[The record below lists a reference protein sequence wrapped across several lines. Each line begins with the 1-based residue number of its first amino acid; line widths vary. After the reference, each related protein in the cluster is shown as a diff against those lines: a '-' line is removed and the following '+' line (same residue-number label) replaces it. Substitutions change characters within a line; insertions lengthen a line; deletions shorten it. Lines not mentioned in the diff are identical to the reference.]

1 MNRSPDGL
9 PAAAA
14 FEQRES
20 PVNGLFRAA
29 AFNNWQPLSITLRW
43 TTTLAAGP
51 MITKRYRIEDSF
63 GLPPAASATEAP
75 VESGAS
81 SARLDEI
88 LGAINDLKRLTQ
100 ASAGET
106 IEMCRREL
114 TEAFAMRGE
123 LDKMKDAITRTKEE
137 LAALHRSENHGK
149 GMRRAADELDAV
161 VESTERAT
169 SNLLTAIEDIETNA
183 NMLRAQRLSKAG
195 QDNVDIILERVVSA
209 YEACNF
215 QDLTGQ
221 RISKIVGVMKFV
233 EDHLD
238 RVLDAWGGLEGFR
251 DIIGVPAGPS
261 IDDESSLLNG
271 PKLED
276 DIGHVDQTDI
286 DSLFD

>member
-1 MNRSPDGL
+1 
-9 PAAAA
+9 
-14 FEQRES
+14 
-20 PVNGLFRAA
+20 
-29 AFNNWQPLSITLRW
+29 
-43 TTTLAAGP
+43 

-63 GLPPAASATEAP
+63 GLPPAAAVQTAPAAESAAGS
-75 VESGAS
+75 V
-81 SARLDEI
+81 RLDEI
-88 LGAINDLKRLTQ
+88 LSAINDLKRLTQ

-114 TEAFAMRGE
+114 SEAFAMRGE
-123 LDKMKDAITRTKEE
+123 LDKMKEAITRTKEE

-169 SNLLTAIEDIETNA
+169 SNLLTAIEDIESQA
-183 NMLRAQRLSKAG
+183 NMLRAQRLSRAG
-195 QDNVDIILERVVSA
+195 QENVDAILERVVAA

-238 RVLDAWGGLEGFR
+238 RVIDAWGGLEGFR
-251 DIIGVPAGPS
+251 DLVGIPSGPS

-271 PKLED
+271 PKLDD